1 MHKSRRSAVLLAAA
15 GLAAGLLLGGLARTP
30 APVAAATEPV
40 AAELV
45 AAAPAVKRAEGDLE
59 ELRGFA
65 NKLSR
70 VFRAASEAVSPAM
83 VYISTERTITLRRRT
98 LPWFNDPFSGP
109 ETRQPRGPRQRQ
121 FKRRSLGSGIIV
133 HKDGYILTNN
143 HVVQGAEELE
153 VKLAD
158 ERTFKAEVVG
168 ADPKTELAVIRI
180 KEAPD
185 NLPTAKLGDS
195 DGLAVGDWVLA
206 IGNPF
211 GFAQTVSAGIVSAKG
226 RVLGMALYENLIQT
240 DAAVNP
246 GNSGGPL
253 VNLRGEVVGINTA
266 IVSPSGGNLGLGFA
280 IPAKMALEVL
290 PSLMRGEKIERG
302 RLGIHG
308 SEVTGEIAEQ
318 FGYEGGGGALI
329 DDVIA
334 DSPAEKGELQ
344 PGDIITAWDGQE
356 VESFQKLRHM
366 VAGTKP
372 GRMVKVKV
380 WRKGAEKTVRIKV
393 ASLVEAEAEA
403 QREEKAKTEIAWLG
417 LKVGPMTEEVR
428 RQMGQQRLSGVVVTE
443 VAPDSPAEKEGIQRG
458 DVIRSVDL
466 VPVRSVAGFRKQVP
480 ARKRQKAVT
489 LHVVDHRT
497 GRARFV
503 VVGAE

>member
-1 MHKSRRSAVLLAAA
+1 M
-15 GLAAGLLLGGLARTP
+15 
-30 APVAAATEPV
+30 
-40 AAELV
+40 
-45 AAAPAVKRAEGDLE
+45 
-59 ELRGFA
+59 
-65 NKLSR
+65 
-70 VFRAASEAVSPAM
+70 
-83 VYISTERTITLRRRT
+83 
-98 LPWFNDPFSGP
+98 
-109 ETRQPRGPRQRQ
+109 
-121 FKRRSLGSGIIV
+121 
-133 HKDGYILTNN
+133 
-143 HVVQGAEELE
+143 
-153 VKLAD
+153 
-158 ERTFKAEVVG
+158 
-168 ADPKTELAVIRI
+168 
-180 KEAPD
+180 
-185 NLPTAKLGDS
+185 
-195 DGLAVGDWVLA
+195 
-206 IGNPF
+206 
-211 GFAQTVSAGIVSAKG
+211 
-226 RVLGMALYENLIQT
+226 
-240 DAAVNP
+240 
-246 GNSGGPL
+246 
-253 VNLRGEVVGINTA
+253 NLRGEVVGINTA